1 MTPPASARQRAS
13 ARLTPKVFD
22 WLLRRSL
29 PPGSAA
35 DAIRGDL
42 IEELS
47 SSADPRV
54 GRRRFRAQAISI
66 AIRYAFHRPRVRE
79 AQPRKDIMDTLHQ
92 QLKFA
97 VRSLLAR
104 PSYAL
109 IVIATLALG
118 IGANT
123 AVFSILHALVLRS
136 LPVADPSR
144 LVLVLRNAQ
153 PSQQY
158 PLFKHF
164 QAHSTT
170 VDVLAFRSASWRF
183 DAGEKTE
190 RITGALVS
198 GSYFAVLGISA
209 SLGTTITGEDD
220 TVPGSGGPRGPVAV
234 LSHGFW
240 MQQFGGDPAAI
251 GSSIT
256 LNAKPFTI
264 VGVAPAGF
272 RGTEVGQTVDV
283 FAPMMLQQTLMPGLG
298 TALTQPR
305 SQWLRIIGR
314 LKPGVEAAQV
324 SAELT
329 SLLRPYNEDI
339 LRDPAIVKFGANYP
353 KNLREQR
360 ITVTSGSGGLSSLRT
375 QYSQPLFVVMAVM
388 ALVLLIACANIANL
402 SLSRAAARR
411 REVAIRLGLG
421 ASRTRLIGQL
431 LTESLVLAAAGGLSG
446 LLLARWGRDVLLTYL
461 PIGQTL
467 SAPLDSRVLFFTLVV
482 AVGAALLF
490 GLVPAYQS
498 TKVDVAPVLKGGVV
512 HESTRSP
519 FRKGLV
525 VFQVGVSLVVVIGAA
540 LFLRSLDALL
550 SIDTGFT
557 RKNVLV
563 ASVDMVTE
571 RDANFYGRLLAALRT
586 TPGVVSAAL
595 AGSAPLGT
603 NTGWLIYIPGYVP
616 KPDEPSTTPWV
627 DGISPGY
634 FKTMGIPILRGR
646 DFDDRD
652 AASKATVMIV
662 NETFARHYFGDENPV
677 GRHVGLAPGV
687 FDVEIVGVVK
697 DGKYTGLR
705 ERPVRMMYVPH
716 RERIGSSQMTILV
729 RTAGDPLA
737 FAPTLRQKV
746 AETDRHAI
754 LHNVA
759 TAQDQIDRSLL
770 RERLVATIS
779 SVFGVLALLL
789 ASIGLYGVL
798 SYGIARRTR
807 EFGIRIAI
815 GAPGS
820 SILRMVLREA
830 AWVLACGIAAGLAAS
845 WWLGRIVGN
854 LLYGV
859 EPGDLASMGIAV
871 GVLAVAAAL
880 AAWIPAR
887 RASRIDPIQA
897 LRYE

>member
-1 MTPPASARQRAS
+1 MTPPRI
-13 ARLTPKVFD
+13 FD

-29 PPGSAA
+29 PPGPAEQS
-35 DAIRGDL
+35 IRGDL
-42 IEELS
+42 IEELLS
-47 SSADPRV
+47 CGDPRL
-54 GRRRFRAQAISI
+54 GRRRFRRQVISI
-66 AIRYAFHRPRVRE
+66 AIRYAMRGRPAHE
-79 AQPRKDIMDTLHQ
+79 APSRRDVMDTLRQ
-92 QLKFA
+92 ELKFA
-97 VRSLLAR
+97 VRSLVAR
-104 PSYAL
+104 PSYSL
-109 IVIATLALG
+109 IVVATLAVG

-123 AVFSILHALVLRS
+123 AIFSILHALVLRS
-136 LPVADPSR
+136 LPVADPAR
-144 LVLVLRNAQ
+144 LVVVLRGDQ

-164 QAHSTT
+164 QTNSTT
-170 VDVLAFRSASWRF
+170 VDVLAFRTAPWRF
-183 DAGEKTE
+183 SAGEKTE

-198 GSYFAVLGISA
+198 GSYFPVLGISPA
-209 SLGTTITGEDD
+209 LGTTIGNDDD
-220 TVPGSGGPRGPVAV
+220 TIPGSGGQRGPVAV

-240 MQQFGGDPAAI
+240 MRRFGGEAAVI
-251 GSSIT
+251 GSPIM

-272 RGTEVGQTVDV
+272 SGTEVGQSVDV
-283 FAPMMLQQTLMPGLG
+283 FAPMMMQPTLMPGVG
-298 TALTQPR
+298 TALTEPR

-314 LKPGVEAAQV
+314 LKPGVDAAQAE
-324 SAELT
+324 AELT
-329 SLLRPYNEDI
+329 SLLRAYNQEI

-360 ITVTSGSGGLSSLRT
+360 ITLISGSGGLSGLRR
-375 QYSQPLFVVMAVM
+375 QYSQPLFVVMSVM
-388 ALVLLIACANIANL
+388 ALVLLIACTNIANL
-402 SLSRAAARR
+402 SLCRAAARR
-411 REVAIRLGLG
+411 REIAIRLGLG
-421 ASRTRLIGQL
+421 ASRGRLIGQL
-431 LTESLVLAAAGGLSG
+431 LTESLLLAVAGGLSG

-461 PIGQTL
+461 PVGQTL
-467 SAPLDSRVLFFTLVV
+467 SAPLDADVLLFTLAV
-482 AVGAALLF
+482 AIAAALLF
-490 GLVPAYQS
+490 GLAPAYQS

-512 HESTRSP
+512 QESTHSP

-525 VFQVGVSLVVVIGAA
+525 VFQLSVSLVVVIGAV
-540 LFLRSLDALL
+540 LFLRSLNALL
-550 SIDTGFT
+550 AIDTGFT

-563 ASVDMVTE
+563 ASIDMVSE
-571 RDANFYGRLLAALRT
+571 RDVNFSGRLLETLKT

-595 AGSAPLGT
+595 AWSAPLGT
-603 NTGWLIYIPGYVP
+603 NTGWLIYIPGYMP
-616 KPDEPSTTPWV
+616 KADEPRTTPWV

-634 FKTMGIPILRGR
+634 FKTMGIPIMLGR

-652 AASKATVMIV
+652 VASKAGVMIV

-705 ERPVRMMYVPH
+705 EQPVRMMYVPY
-716 RERIGSSQMTILV
+716 RERVGASQMTVLV
-729 RTAGDPLA
+729 RTAGDPLVL
-737 FAPTLRQKV
+737 APTLRQK
-746 AETDRHAI
+746 ATDIDRRAI
-754 LHNVA
+754 VHDIA

-779 SVFGVLALLL
+779 GLFGALALLL
-789 ASIGLYGVL
+789 AAIGLYGVL

-815 GAPGS
+815 GAEGR

-830 AWVLACGIAAGLAAS
+830 GWVLACGIVAGLAAA
-845 WWLGRIVGN
+845 WWLGRIVSS

-859 EPGDLASMGIAV
+859 QPDDLATLGIAV
-871 GVLAVAAAL
+871 GVLAAAGTL

-897 LRYE
+897 LRCE

>member
-1 MTPPASARQRAS
+1 MTPP
-13 ARLTPKVFD
+13 RLFD
-22 WLLRRSL
+22 WVLRRSL
-29 PPGSAA
+29 PPGPAGDS
-35 DAIRGDL
+35 IRGDL
-42 IEELS
+42 IEEFWS
-47 SSADPRV
+47 TADPRL
-54 GRRRFRAQAISI
+54 GRRRFRAQVISI
-66 AIRYAFHRPRVRE
+66 AIRYAMRDRPAHE
-79 AQPRKDIMDTLHQ
+79 AQPRRDVMDTLRQ

-97 VRSLLAR
+97 VRSLIAR
-104 PSYAL
+104 PSYSL
-109 IVIATLALG
+109 IVVATLALG

-123 AVFSILHALVLRS
+123 AIFSILHALVLRS
-136 LPVADPSR
+136 LPVADPAR
-144 LVLVLRNAQ
+144 LVVVLRGDQ

-164 QAHSTT
+164 QTNSTT
-170 VDVLAFRSASWRF
+170 VDVLAFRTAPWRVS
-183 DAGEKTE
+183 AGEKTE

-198 GSYFAVLGISA
+198 GSYFRVLGISPA
-209 SLGTTITGEDD
+209 LGTTIGNDD
-220 TVPGSGGPRGPVAV
+220 DAIPGSGGPRGPVAV

-240 MQQFGGDPAAI
+240 MRRFGGEPGVI
-251 GSSIT
+251 GSSIM

-272 RGTEVGQTVDV
+272 TGTEVGHSVDV
-283 FAPMMLQQTLMPGLG
+283 FAPMMMQPTLMPGLG
-298 TALTQPR
+298 TALSEPR

-314 LKPGVEAAQV
+314 LGSGVDAAQAE
-324 SAELT
+324 AELT
-329 SLLRPYNEDI
+329 SLLRAYTEEI

-360 ITVTSGSGGLSSLRT
+360 ITVVSGNGGLSSLRT

-411 REVAIRLGLG
+411 RETAIRLGLG
-421 ASRTRLIGQL
+421 ASRRRLVGQL
-431 LTESLVLAAAGGLSG
+431 LTESLLLAAAGGLSG
-446 LLLARWGRDVLLTYL
+446 LMLARWGRDVLLTYL
-461 PIGQTL
+461 PVGQTL
-467 SAPLDSRVLFFTLVV
+467 SAPLDSEVLLFTLAV
-482 AVGAALLF
+482 AIGAALLF
-490 GLVPAYQS
+490 GLAPAYQG
-498 TKVDVAPVLKGGVV
+498 TNVDIAPVLKGGVV
-512 HESTRSP
+512 QESRRSP
-519 FRKGLV
+519 FRTGLV
-525 VFQVGVSLVVVIGAA
+525 VFQVSVSLVVVIGAV
-540 LFLRSLDALL
+540 LFLRSLNALL

-563 ASVDMVTE
+563 ASIDMVSE
-571 RDANFYGRLLAALRT
+571 RNVNFYGRLLETLKG

-595 AGSAPLGT
+595 AWSAPLGT

-616 KPDEPSTTPWV
+616 KPDEPRTTPWV

-634 FKTMGIPILRGR
+634 FKTMGTPIMLGR

-652 AASKATVMIV
+652 VASKASVMIV

-697 DGKYTGLR
+697 DGKYTGVR
-705 ERPVRMMYVPH
+705 EQPVRMMYVPH
-716 RERIGSSQMTILV
+716 RERAGTSQMTVLV
-729 RTAGDPLA
+729 RTTRDPLE
-737 FAPTLRQKV
+737 FAPTLRQKA
-746 AETDRHAI
+746 AEVDRRAI
-754 LHNVA
+754 VHNIA

-779 SVFGVLALLL
+779 GLFGALALLL
-789 ASIGLYGVL
+789 AAIGVYGVL
-798 SYGIARRTR
+798 SYGTARRTR

-815 GAPGS
+815 GAEGS

-830 AWVLACGIAAGLAAS
+830 GWILACGIVAGLAAA
-845 WWLGRIVGN
+845 WWLGRIVSS

-859 EPGDLASMGIAV
+859 QPDDLASIGIAV
-871 GVLAVAAAL
+871 GVLVIAGTL

>member
-1 MTPPASARQRAS
+1 
-13 ARLTPKVFD
+13 
-22 WLLRRSL
+22 
-29 PPGSAA
+29 
-35 DAIRGDL
+35 
-42 IEELS
+42 
-47 SSADPRV
+47 
-54 GRRRFRAQAISI
+54 
-66 AIRYAFHRPRVRE
+66 
-79 AQPRKDIMDTLHQ
+79 MDTLRQ
-92 QLKFA
+92 QLTFA
-97 VRSLLAR
+97 VRSLIAR
-104 PSYAL
+104 PSYSL

-123 AVFSILHALVLRS
+123 AIFSILHALVLRS
-136 LPVADPSR
+136 LPVADPAR
-144 LVLVLRNAQ
+144 LVVVMRNDQ

-158 PLFKHF
+158 PLFMHF
-164 QAHSTT
+164 QQHSKT
-170 VDVLAFRSASWRF
+170 VDVLAFRTAPWRF
-183 DAGEKTE
+183 SAGEKDE

-198 GSYFAVLGISA
+198 GSYFSVLGISPA
-209 SLGTTITGEDD
+209 LGTTITNEDD
-220 TVPGSGGPRGPVAV
+220 TIPGSGGPRGPVVV

-240 MQQFGGDPAAI
+240 MRQFGGEPGVV
-251 GSSIT
+251 GSSIL
-256 LNAKPFTI
+256 LNTRPFTVI
-264 VGVAPAGF
+264 GVAPPAF
-272 RGTEVGQTVDV
+272 SGTEIGQSVDV
-283 FAPMMLQQTLMPGLG
+283 FAPMTMQPTLMPGMG
-298 TALTQPR
+298 AALTEPR

-314 LKPGVEAAQV
+314 LKPGVVVGQAE
-324 SAELT
+324 AELT
-329 SLLRPYNEDI
+329 TLLRSYNEDI

-360 ITVTSGSGGLSSLRT
+360 ITVVSGSGGLSSLRT

-388 ALVLLIACANIANL
+388 ALVLLVACANIANL
-402 SLSRAAARR
+402 SLGRAAARR

-421 ASRTRLIGQL
+421 ASRGRLVGQL
-431 LTESLVLAAAGGLSG
+431 LTESVLLALSGGLSG
-446 LLLARWGRDVLLTYL
+446 LVLARWGRDVLLTYL
-461 PIGQTL
+461 PVGQKL
-467 SAPLDSRVLFFTLVV
+467 SAPLDSNVLLFTLAV

-490 GLVPAYQS
+490 GLAPAYQG
-498 TKVDVAPVLKGGVV
+498 TRVDVAPLLKGGIGN
-512 HESTRSP
+512 ESGRTP

-525 VFQVGVSLVVVIGAA
+525 VFQVGVSLVVVIGAV
-540 LFLRSLDALL
+540 LFLRSLNALL

-557 RKNVLV
+557 RQNVLV
-563 ASVDMVTE
+563 ASIDMASD
-571 RDANFYGRLLAALRT
+571 RDVNFHGRLLETLHA

-595 AGSAPLGT
+595 SWSAPLGT
-603 NTGWLIYIPGYVP
+603 NTGWLIYVQGYVP
-616 KPDEPSTTPWV
+616 KPDEPRTTPWV

-634 FKTMGIPILRGR
+634 FKTMGIPVLAGR

-652 AASKATVMIV
+652 VRSKAGVMIV
-662 NETFARHYFGDENPV
+662 NETFARHYFGNENPV

-705 ERPVRMMYVPH
+705 EEPVRMMYVPQ
-716 RERIGSSQMTILV
+716 RERIGTSQMTVLV

-737 FAPTLRQKV
+737 FAATLRQK
-746 AETDRHAI
+746 ASEIDRHAI
-754 LHNVA
+754 VHNIA

-779 SVFGVLALLL
+779 GLFGILALLL
-789 ASIGLYGVL
+789 ATIGLYGVL

-815 GAPGS
+815 GAEGA

-830 AWVLACGIAAGLAAS
+830 GWLLGSGIVAGLIAA
-845 WWLGRIVGN
+845 WWLGRIVRS

-859 EPGDLASMGIAV
+859 QPGDLASLGIAI
-871 GVLAVAAAL
+871 GVLAAAGTL

>member
-1 MTPPASARQRAS
+1 M
-13 ARLTPKVFD
+13 FD

-29 PPGSAA
+29 PPGPTGDS
-35 DAIRGDL
+35 IRGDL
-42 IEELS
+42 LEELS
-47 SSADPRV
+47 SSANSSL
-54 GRRRFRAQAISI
+54 GRRRFRAQVISI
-66 AIRYAFHRPRVRE
+66 AIRYAIRRTPHQ
-79 AQPRKDIMDTLHQ
+79 AQSRRDVMDTLRQ

-97 VRSLLAR
+97 VRSLIAR

-109 IVIATLALG
+109 IVGATLALG

-123 AVFSILHALVLRS
+123 AIFSILHALVLRS
-136 LPVADPSR
+136 LPVADPAR
-144 LVLVLRNAQ
+144 LVVVMRNNQ

-158 PLFKHF
+158 PLFRHF
-164 QAHSTT
+164 ETNSKTI
-170 VDVLAFRSASWRF
+170 DVLAFRTGQWRF
-183 DAGEKTE
+183 SAGDKTE

-198 GSYFAVLGISA
+198 GSYFRVLGISA
-209 SLGTTITGEDD
+209 ALGTTIANEDD

-240 MQQFGGDPAAI
+240 MRRFGGDPGVI
-251 GSSIT
+251 GSPII

-264 VGVAPAGF
+264 AGVAPAGF
-272 RGTEVGQTVDV
+272 SGTEVGQAVDV
-283 FAPMMLQQTLMPGLG
+283 FAPMTMQPTLMPGMG
-298 TALTQPR
+298 AALTEPR

-314 LKPGVEAAQV
+314 LKPGVEAAQAE
-324 SAELT
+324 AELT
-329 SLLRPYNEDI
+329 SLLRPYNEEI
-339 LRDPAIVKFGANYP
+339 LRDPAILKFGANYP

-360 ITVTSGSGGLSSLRT
+360 ITVIRGNGGLSSLRT

-421 ASRTRLIGQL
+421 ASRRRLVGQL
-431 LTESLVLAAAGGLSG
+431 LTESLLLAAAGGLSG

-461 PIGQTL
+461 PAGQTL
-467 SAPLDSRVLFFTLVV
+467 SAPLDVDVLLFTAAV
-482 AVGAALLF
+482 AIGAALLF
-490 GLVPAYQS
+490 GLAPAYQS
-498 TKVDVAPVLKGGVV
+498 TKVDVAPALKGGVV
-512 HESTRSP
+512 HESSRSP

-525 VFQVGVSLVVVIGAA
+525 VFQVGVSLVVVIGAL
-540 LFLRSLDALL
+540 LFLRSLNALL

-563 ASVDMVTE
+563 ASIDMVSE
-571 RDANFYGRLLAALRT
+571 RDVNFYGRLLETLKA
-586 TPGVVSAAL
+586 TPGVVSAAM
-595 AGSAPLGT
+595 AWSAPLGT
-603 NTGWLIYIPGYVP
+603 NTGWLVYIPGYVA
-616 KPDEPSTTPWV
+616 KPDEPRTTPWV

-634 FKTMGIPILRGR
+634 FTTMGIPIVLGR

-652 AASKATVMIV
+652 VASKASVMIV

-677 GRHVGLAPGV
+677 GRHIGLTPGV
-687 FDVEIVGVVK
+687 FDVEIVGVAK

-705 ERPVRMMYVPH
+705 EQPVRMMYVPH
-716 RERIGSSQMTILV
+716 RERVGASQITVLV

-737 FAPTLRQKV
+737 FAPALRRKATEV
-746 AETDRHAI
+746 DRRAI
-754 LHNVA
+754 VYNIG

-779 SVFGVLALLL
+779 GLFGGLALLL
-789 ASIGLYGVL
+789 AAIGLYGVL

-815 GAPGS
+815 GAEAR
-820 SILRMVLREA
+820 SILRMVLSEAGWVLGCGIVAGLTA
-830 AWVLACGIAAGLAAS
+830 AWG
-845 WWLGRIVGN
+845 LGRIVTN

-859 EPGDLASMGIAV
+859 QPDDFASIGTAV
-871 GVLAVAAAL
+871 GILAVAGTL